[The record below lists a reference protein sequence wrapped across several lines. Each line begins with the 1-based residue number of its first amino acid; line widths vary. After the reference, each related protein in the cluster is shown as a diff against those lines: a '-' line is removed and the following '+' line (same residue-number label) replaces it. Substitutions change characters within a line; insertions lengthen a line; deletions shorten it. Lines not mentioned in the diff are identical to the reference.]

1 MFKPTFY
8 KKDMIYISEKGIP
21 VIVTVEDPKKYL
33 QFEYLDHVSL
43 FGLESEYSLGLFV
56 ADKFEEKWEINKTA
70 SLITKMLKNNKQ
82 QQTDIIIKG
91 PALLYCDKKN
101 LTNSDWAIIKNKIK
115 VLKNKDNDLK
125 LPEMLTLLK
134 DNFKD
139 YEILDGSMNDYN
151 GIVKVNNQC
160 KKNHKI
166 ICIINRNFINEDYFN
181 IVESKTDN
189 NVIKNGKIIYFL
201 FNKSKYITVWK
212 NYGGTD
218 FLLRSI
224 RNGLLE
230 EYNCIICLN
239 KPTLTNNFECFACPT
254 CTVAYC
260 HNCIREYIKKYDTC
274 AHCKAD
280 ISQIF
285 TTL

>member
-1 MFKPTFY
+1 MSKPVFY

-21 VIVTVEDPKKYL
+21 VIVTVENPRQYL
-33 QFEYLDHVSL
+33 QFESLDHVSL
-43 FGLESEYSLGLFV
+43 FALESEYRLGLFV
-56 ADKFEEKWEINKTA
+56 ADKFEENWEINKTA

-82 QQTDIIIKG
+82 QTDIIIKG
-91 PALLYCDKKN
+91 PALLYCDDKD
-101 LTNSDWAIIKNKIK
+101 LTNADWTIIKNKIK
-115 VLKNKDNDLK
+115 VLKNNDLK
-125 LPEMLTLLK
+125 LPEMLSLLK
-134 DNFKD
+134 DSFKD

-151 GIVKVNNQC
+151 GITKVNNKC

-166 ICIINRNFINEDYFN
+166 ICVINRNFLNEEYFN
-181 IVESKTDN
+181 IVENKADN
-189 NVIKNGKIIYFL
+189 NIIKNGKIIYFL
-201 FNKSKYITVWK
+201 FHKSKYITVWK
-212 NYGGTD
+212 NYGSID

-224 RNGLLE
+224 RNGLLD

-239 KPTLTNNFECFACPT
+239 KPTLTDNFECFACPI
-254 CTVAYC
+254 CAVAYC